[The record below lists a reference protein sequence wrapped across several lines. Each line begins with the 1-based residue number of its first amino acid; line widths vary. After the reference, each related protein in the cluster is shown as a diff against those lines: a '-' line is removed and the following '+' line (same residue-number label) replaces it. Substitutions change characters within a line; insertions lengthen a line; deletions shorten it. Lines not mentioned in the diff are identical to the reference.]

1 MRKISKIVLFS
12 ASAVA
17 ALSLAACGNSAD
29 DANKGG
35 TTTSVTT
42 TGKTNTTT
50 ASSQTTTAQGQGTTT
65 SVVYEQDT
73 KGLDI
78 CINYSKSGIT
88 AQSSFTNKV
97 ENQAYTQKQLL
108 PVWKTFEKTLKTTI
122 REGSNYSAESDD
134 SNYTTVKA
142 GGYAS
147 QDNPN
152 EKIDLFYNTTNN
164 ITTMGN
170 SGEAVNL
177 MPYIKAH
184 KMPYFEAYLANH
196 PEVRDMIVQGEG
208 EDEKLYYTPYFD
220 GYNDYERSLV
230 FDVDM
235 VKAILDS
242 NKGDSTNN
250 GAGAQSNVLQAPKFK
265 PFMDDNYNYP
275 NEKTSLK
282 VTFDGS
288 AKNIIIPQVEN
299 IIKQQ
304 NALLAQGCTGLQ
316 LADQFREYLNQAYGD
331 YIGTGVDKIYTNKS
345 DIFISA
351 QACYNTDE
359 LIALMR
365 VIKANPG
372 VITGDEDKE
381 IEILFPRGEDD
392 NRVNNILQ
400 FASVFGVQ
408 GVDSEYRHLY
418 YDGNGCISNAETT
431 QATFDAVVYLS
442 QLYDEGLIIDDFH
455 IKAGRGKTCYLDSL
469 FGHVSTINGYTNG
482 FMMYDFTAAT
492 GSLNTLDENNVG
504 TRDDKRI
511 GEYEGNSVT
520 GIRPVLPP
528 YTYWNQRTYT
538 NDEVLNQKL
547 SDKTG
552 KTLMRY
558 TESNRSIKGNSWCIP
573 QTSDNKEKA
582 VQLMDYI
589 FSQSG
594 TYVND
599 FGPSEY
605 WDEEPMNYLNEYSP
619 QLSNKAKLWIKD
631 SGLSFWD
638 FMRQYLGAT
647 YGIGSV
653 REASLNYAAT
663 NAYAQTGML
672 NLQRAISTGT
682 VTLAKGTDKHIW
694 GVSVPTTKY
703 GSASTSNESYAAIL
717 EFWAQNGKLSTTASG
732 WVKVVESNSDTY
744 ANGTSSEVV
753 VLKDGK
759 NYTYDQVLGQR
770 TDMNKNYLYDLLSA
784 NYSSLMP
791 AYIRLK

>member
-29 DANKGG
+29 DANNGG

-65 SVVYEQDT
+65 SIVYEQDT

-88 AQSSFTNKV
+88 ARSSFSNKV

-108 PVWKTFEKTLKTTI
+108 PVWQTFEKTLKTTI
-122 REGSNYSAESDD
+122 REGSNYSAENDD

-184 KMPYFEAYLANH
+184 KMPYFETYLANH

-242 NKGDSTNN
+242 NQGDSTNN
-250 GAGAQSNVLQAPKFK
+250 GSGAQSNVLQAPKFK

-282 VTFDGS
+282 VTVDGS

-331 YIGTGVDKIYTNKS
+331 YIGTGVDQIYTNLS

-372 VITGDEDKE
+372 VITGDEDAE
-381 IEILFPRGEDD
+381 IEILFPRGEED
-392 NRVNNILQ
+392 NRINNILQ

-408 GVDSEYRHLY
+408 GIDSEFGHLY

-469 FGHVSTINGYTNG
+469 FGHVSSINGYTNG

-511 GEYEGNSVT
+511 GEYEGDSVT

-589 FSQSG
+589 FSQMG

-703 GSASTSNESYAAIL
+703 GSASTSNESYDAIL
-717 EFWAQNGKLSTTASG
+717 EFWSQSGKLSTTPSG

-753 VLKDGK
+753 VQKEGRK
-759 NYTYDQVLGQR
+759 YTYDQVFSQR
-770 TDMNKNYLYDLLSA
+770 TDLNKYYLYDLLSA